1 MTSTNAHDCAASACE
16 LLAGV
21 SEETCRVADLAVN
34 AARNVANA
42 GQLAITATNLLSVSA
57 SRAAATSEAVAAVS
71 EAADAAASTAVTAAA
86 LSLVLRR
93 QQAHLLRL
101 ITVVER
107 ADA

>member
-1 MTSTNAHDCAASACE
+1 MTSTDANDCAASACE
-16 LLAGV
+16 MLVGV

-34 AARNVANA
+34 AARNVAKA
-42 GQLAITATNLLSVSA
+42 GQVAITATNLLGVSA
-57 SRAAATSEAVAAVS
+57 SRAAAISEAVAAVS
-71 EAADAAASTAVTAAA
+71 EAANAAAWTAATAAA

-101 ITVVER
+101 ITVAEQ